1 MKPINTN
8 LLLKDQIKSN
18 LEYSPSLNQ
27 FIYTGDKSIFVGHRL
42 NETYMSVVMRL
53 NTILRKR
60 QAREE
65 EKYNFLESIN
75 YKF

>member
-8 LLLKDQIKSN
+8 LLLKKEIKQN
-18 LEYSPSLNQ
+18 LEYSHQLNS

-42 NETYMSVVMRL
+42 NETYMAVVMRL
-53 NTILRKR
+53 NRILKIK
-60 QAREE
+60 QAKEE
-65 EKYNFLESIN
+65 GSYVFLKSIN